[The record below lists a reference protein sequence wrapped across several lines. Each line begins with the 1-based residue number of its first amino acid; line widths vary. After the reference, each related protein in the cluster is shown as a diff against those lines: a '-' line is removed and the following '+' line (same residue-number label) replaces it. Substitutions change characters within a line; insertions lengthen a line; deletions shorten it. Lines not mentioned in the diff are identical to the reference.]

1 MELELTKLH
10 QKTLLL
16 KWKLLKI
23 KTEKRNHLRRGLY
36 EKAAEIR
43 EIEKKVQRQLLALK
57 TQLENRFNEL
67 EDMLSNYREKLKIK
81 NILLEFKTIDSEY
94 KLKVCNQIYEQYIK
108 LNLDIDDLI
117 KEKKNEEANVLMKLS
132 NEIGGFLSMFS
143 NKIKLKKFDF

>member
-23 KTEKRNHLRRGLY
+23 EPEKRNYIRRGLY
-36 EKAAEIR
+36 EKAAETR
-43 EIEKKVQRQLLALK
+43 EIEKKVQRQLLSLK

-67 EDMLSNYREKLKIK
+67 EDLLSNYREKLEIK

-94 KLKVCNQIYEQYIK
+94 KLKVCNKIYEQYIK

-117 KEKKNEEANVLMKLS
+117 KEKKNEEANALMKLS
-132 NEIGGFLSMFS
+132 NEIGFFLSKFS
-143 NKIKLKKFDF
+143 N

>member
-23 KTEKRNHLRRGLY
+23 EPEKRNHIRRGLY
-36 EKAAEIR
+36 EKAAETR
-43 EIEKKVQRQLLALK
+43 EIEKKVQRQLLSLK

-67 EDMLSNYREKLKIK
+67 EDLLSNYTEKLEIK

-117 KEKKNEEANVLMKLS
+117 KEKKNEEANALMKLS
-132 NEIGGFLSMFS
+132 NEIGVFLSKFS
-143 NKIKLKKFDF
+143 N

>member
-16 KWKLLKI
+16 KSKLLKI
-23 KTEKRNHLRRGLY
+23 ETEKKYHIRRGLY
-36 EKAAEIR
+36 EKAADNR

-67 EDMLSNYREKLKIK
+67 EDLLSNYREKLEIK

-94 KLKVCNQIYEQYIK
+94 KLKVCNKIYEQYIK

-117 KEKKNEEANVLMKLS
+117 KEKKNEEANALMKLS
-132 NEIGGFLSMFS
+132 NEIGVFLSKFS
-143 NKIKLKKFDF
+143 N

>member
-16 KWKLLKI
+16 KSKLLKI
-23 KTEKRNHLRRGLY
+23 ETEKRYNIRRCLY
-36 EKAAEIR
+36 EKAADNR
-43 EIEKKVQRQLLALK
+43 EIEKKVQRQLLSLK

-67 EDMLSNYREKLKIK
+67 EDLLSNYTEKLEIK

-94 KLKVCNQIYEQYIK
+94 KLKVCNEIYEQYIK

-117 KEKKNEEANVLMKLS
+117 KEKKNEEANALMKLS
-132 NEIGGFLSMFS
+132 NEIWGFLSMFS
-143 NKIKLKKFDF
+143 N

>member
-16 KWKLLKI
+16 KSKLLKI
-23 KTEKRNHLRRGLY
+23 ETEKKYHIRRGLY
-36 EKAAEIR
+36 EKAADNR
-43 EIEKKVQRQLLALK
+43 EIEKKVQRQLLSLK

-67 EDMLSNYREKLKIK
+67 EDLLSNYTEKLEIK

-108 LNLDIDDLI
+108 LHLDIDDLI
-117 KEKKNEEANVLMKLS
+117 KEKKNEEANALMKLS

-143 NKIKLKKFDF
+143 N

>member
-23 KTEKRNHLRRGLY
+23 EPEKRNHIRRGLY
-36 EKAAEIR
+36 EKAAETR
-43 EIEKKVQRQLLALK
+43 EIEKKVQRQLLSLK

-67 EDMLSNYREKLKIK
+67 EDLLSNYTEKLEIK

-94 KLKVCNQIYEQYIK
+94 KLKVCNKIYEQYIK

-117 KEKKNEEANVLMKLS
+117 KEKKNEEANALMKLS
-132 NEIGGFLSMFS
+132 NEIGVFLSKFS
-143 NKIKLKKFDF
+143 N

>member
-23 KTEKRNHLRRGLY
+23 EPEKRNYIRRGLY
-36 EKAAEIR
+36 EKAAETR
-43 EIEKKVQRQLLALK
+43 EIEKKVQRQLLSLK

-67 EDMLSNYREKLKIK
+67 EDLLSNYREKLEIK

-117 KEKKNEEANVLMKLS
+117 KEKKNEEANALMKLS
-132 NEIGGFLSMFS
+132 NEIGVFLSKFS
-143 NKIKLKKFDF
+143 N

>member
-1 MELELTKLH
+1 MELELNKLH

-23 KTEKRNHLRRGLY
+23 EPEKRNHIRRGLY
-36 EKAAEIR
+36 EKAAETR

-67 EDMLSNYREKLKIK
+67 EDLLSNYREKLEIK

-94 KLKVCNQIYEQYIK
+94 KLKVCNKIYEQYIK

-117 KEKKNEEANVLMKLS
+117 KEKKNEEANALMKLS
-132 NEIGGFLSMFS
+132 NEIGVFLSKFS
-143 NKIKLKKFDF
+143 N

>member
-16 KWKLLKI
+16 KSKLLKI
-23 KTEKRNHLRRGLY
+23 ETEKKYHIRRGLY
-36 EKAAEIR
+36 EKAADNR
-43 EIEKKVQRQLLALK
+43 EIEKKVQRQLLSLK

-67 EDMLSNYREKLKIK
+67 EDLLSNYREKLEIK

-94 KLKVCNQIYEQYIK
+94 KLKVCNKIYEQYIK

-117 KEKKNEEANVLMKLS
+117 KEKKNEEANALMKLS
-132 NEIGGFLSMFS
+132 NEIGVFLSKFS
-143 NKIKLKKFDF
+143 N

>member
-16 KWKLLKI
+16 KSKLLKI
-23 KTEKRNHLRRGLY
+23 ETEKKYHIRRGLY
-36 EKAAEIR
+36 EKAADNR
-43 EIEKKVQRQLLALK
+43 EIEKKVQRQLLSLK

-67 EDMLSNYREKLKIK
+67 EDLLSNYTEKLEIK

-117 KEKKNEEANVLMKLS
+117 KEKKNEEANALMKLS

-143 NKIKLKKFDF
+143 N

>member
-23 KTEKRNHLRRGLY
+23 EPEKRNHIRRGLY
-36 EKAAEIR
+36 EKAAETR
-43 EIEKKVQRQLLALK
+43 GIEKKVQRQLLALK

-67 EDMLSNYREKLKIK
+67 EDLLSNYTEKLEIK

-94 KLKVCNQIYEQYIK
+94 KLKVCNKIYEQYIK
-108 LNLDIDDLI
+108 LNLDIDNLI
-117 KEKKNEEANVLMKLS
+117 KEKKNEEANALMKLS
-132 NEIGGFLSMFS
+132 NEIGVFLSKFS
-143 NKIKLKKFDF
+143 N

>member
-23 KTEKRNHLRRGLY
+23 EPEKRNHIRRGLY
-36 EKAAEIR
+36 EKAAESR
-43 EIEKKVQRQLLALK
+43 EIEKKVQRQLLSLK

-67 EDMLSNYREKLKIK
+67 EDLLSNYREKLEIK

-94 KLKVCNQIYEQYIK
+94 KLKVCNKIYEQYIK

-117 KEKKNEEANVLMKLS
+117 KEKKNEEANALMKLS

-143 NKIKLKKFDF
+143 N

>member
-16 KWKLLKI
+16 KSKLLKI
-23 KTEKRNHLRRGLY
+23 ETEKKYHIRRGLY
-36 EKAAEIR
+36 EKAADNR
-43 EIEKKVQRQLLALK
+43 EIEKKVQRQLLSLK

-67 EDMLSNYREKLKIK
+67 EDLLSNYTEKLEIK

-143 NKIKLKKFDF
+143 N

>member
-1 MELELTKLH
+1 MELELAKLH

-23 KTEKRNHLRRGLY
+23 EPEKRNHIRRGLY
-36 EKAAEIR
+36 EKAAETR
-43 EIEKKVQRQLLALK
+43 EIEKKVQRQLLSLK

-67 EDMLSNYREKLKIK
+67 EDLLSNYREKLEIK

-94 KLKVCNQIYEQYIK
+94 KLKVCNKIYEQYIK

-117 KEKKNEEANVLMKLS
+117 KEKKNEEANALMKLS
-132 NEIGGFLSMFS
+132 NEIGVFLSKFS
-143 NKIKLKKFDF
+143 N

>member
-23 KTEKRNHLRRGLY
+23 EPEKRNYIRRGLY
-36 EKAAEIR
+36 EKAAETR

-67 EDMLSNYREKLKIK
+67 EDLLSNYREKLEIK

-94 KLKVCNQIYEQYIK
+94 KLKVCNKIYEQYIK

-117 KEKKNEEANVLMKLS
+117 KEKKNEEANALMKLS
-132 NEIGGFLSMFS
+132 NEIGVFLSKFS
-143 NKIKLKKFDF
+143 N